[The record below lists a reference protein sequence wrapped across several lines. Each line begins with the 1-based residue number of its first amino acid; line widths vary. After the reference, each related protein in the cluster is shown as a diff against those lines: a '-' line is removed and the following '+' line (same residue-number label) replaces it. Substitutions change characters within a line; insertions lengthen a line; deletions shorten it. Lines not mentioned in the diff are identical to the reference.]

1 MRLPRSDRFAKQ
13 GLTGG
18 VGFSHRCGRPLA
30 ISAFA
35 LMKILLV
42 HNYYKLSGGE
52 DQCVAAE
59 IAMLRAHGHW
69 VTRYCLSND
78 ATDSMGKLALAGRTI
93 WSRPAFLDIR
103 QVIRMHRPQV
113 VHFHNTLPL
122 ISPAAYYAAR
132 AEGVPVVQ
140 TLHNFRLL
148 CVNAVLF
155 RDGVPCEDCVGKA
168 IPWRGVARKCYRDS
182 RSASAAVAAMISAHR
197 LLGTWRNMVDAYIA
211 LSEFSRRK
219 FVEGGLPANKIVVKS
234 NFLYPEPGAGTGN
247 GEYAVYVG
255 RLSAEKGVETLLK
268 AWRSIGRAMPLK
280 IAGDG
285 PLAGAVREAVAQNP
299 GIEWLQGVS
308 HEEVYRLIG
317 AAAFLVLPSECYEGA
332 LPRVV
337 IEAFAKGT
345 PVVVSRHGA
354 MADLVVDG
362 HNGLCF
368 APGRSEDLE
377 AKVRFLISDSST
389 LKSMRRAARETYD
402 RNFTAEANHEVL
414 MAIYARVINRY
425 ARHALRSAD
434 AASAV

>member
-1 MRLPRSDRFAKQ
+1 MR
-13 GLTGG
+13 
-18 VGFSHRCGRPLA
+18 
-30 ISAFA
+30 
-35 LMKILLV
+35 ILV
-42 HNYYKLSGGE
+42 AHNYYKLSGGE

-59 IAMLRAHGHW
+59 IAMLEAHGHR

-78 ATDSMGKLALAGRTI
+78 ATDGMGQLDLASRTI

-103 QVIRMHRPQV
+103 RVIRVHRPQV

-155 RDGVPCEDCVGKA
+155 RGGVPCEDCVGKA

-219 FVEGGLPANKIVVKS
+219 FIEGGLPANKIVVKS
-234 NFLYPEPGAGTGN
+234 NFLYPEPGVGTGN

-268 AWRSIGRAMPLK
+268 AWRSIGRAVPLR

-285 PLAGAVREAVAQNP
+285 PLAGAVREAVVQNS
-299 GIEWLQGVS
+299 GIEWLRDVS
-308 HEEVYRLIG
+308 QEEVYRLIG
-317 AAAFLVLPSECYEGA
+317 AAAFLVLPSGCYEGA
-332 LPRVV
+332 LPRVA

-345 PVVVSRHGA
+345 PVIASRHGA
-354 MADLVVDG
+354 MADVVDDG
-362 HNGLCF
+362 RNGLRF
-368 APGRSEDLE
+368 VPGSPEDLE
-377 AKVRFLISDSST
+377 SKIRCLVSDLST
-389 LKSMRRAARETYD
+389 QNAMRRAARQTFD
-402 RNFTAEANHEVL
+402 RNFTAEANHEAL

-425 ARHALRSAD
+425 ARDAPRSAD
-434 AASAV
+434 VASAV